1 MADAKTEKQKVKEI
15 TDKLEEG
22 LKELFESEKYKNY
35 LSTMS
40 KFHNYSFNNTLLIA
54 LQRPGATLVAEG
66 YQAWERNFNRHV
78 NKGDRNL
85 YPCPCPV

>member
-22 LKELFESEKYKNY
+22 LKELFDSEKYKSY

-40 KFHNYSFNNTLLIA
+40 KFHSYSVNNTLLIA
-54 LQRPGATLVAEG
+54 LQKPDAIQNKILVSNRFMLIRPRPATPPQNG
-66 YQAWERNFNRHV
+66 GNFTN
-78 NKGDRNL
+78 
-85 YPCPCPV
+85 